1 MEREEKVKLVQ
12 NSTTSPEVLES
23 LSKDSDYWIRLN
35 VAWNPNT
42 SQEVLTKL
50 VNDRNEEVSEMAKEK
65 LLEREED
72 SLEFNDF

>member
-50 VNDRNEEVSEMAKEK
+50 VNVKQP
-65 LLEREED
+65 
-72 SLEFNDF
+72 